1 MTVVEDLVV
10 GDLLSED
17 LYRRVTVV
25 VIDAITAVAAS
36 YMNGVS
42 S

>member
-17 LYRRVTVV
+17 LYRSVTVV
-25 VIDAITAVAAS
+25 VTVAITAVAAS